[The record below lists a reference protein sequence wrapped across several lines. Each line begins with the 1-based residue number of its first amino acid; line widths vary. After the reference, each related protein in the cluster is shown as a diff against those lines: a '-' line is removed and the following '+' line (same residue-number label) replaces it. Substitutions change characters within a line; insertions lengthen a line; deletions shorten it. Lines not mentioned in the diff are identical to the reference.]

1 MRIISVSELL
11 FLSLTMLFFMACSSP
26 PYRSLEET
34 SRSYG
39 YSERLVKE
47 NVYSLFYQGSIN
59 NTPEEVEVFWLK
71 RALELCPNGYV
82 TTRKDNINTHGNIRT
97 PINGALTTIR
107 TKAPRVSGQFKCKKN

>member
-1 MRIISVSELL
+1 MHTISVSKLL
-11 FLSLTMLFFMACSSP
+11 LLSSTILFSVACSSP

-39 YSERLVKE
+39 YSERLVEE

-82 TTRKDNINTHGNIRT
+82 TTRKDNTHTVGNIRT

-107 TKAPRVSGQFKCKKN
+107 TKAPRVNGQFECKK